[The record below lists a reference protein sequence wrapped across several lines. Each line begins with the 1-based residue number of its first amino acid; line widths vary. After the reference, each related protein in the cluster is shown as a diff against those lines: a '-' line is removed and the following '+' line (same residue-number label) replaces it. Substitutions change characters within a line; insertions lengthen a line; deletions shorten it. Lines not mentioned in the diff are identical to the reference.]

1 MDWDSEFDQIYKR
14 QKSGTISKNHYFLF
28 EYHHID
34 DMLLTTKVSYNSN
47 IMSTQKL
54 IKIKKGWSIIN
65 RQNYLE
71 TMKPSLIKK
80 PGLSNQK
87 QVHLYSKWRLLIP
100 IEYQDISCPKPS
112 DDVIQRMTKIQK
124 LNEN

>member
-1 MDWDSEFDQIYKR
+1 MDWDLEFDQIYKR
-14 QKSGTISKNHYFLF
+14 PKSGTISKNHYFLF